1 MPSFDT
7 VSELDGH
14 EVTNAVDQAN
24 RELEQRFDFRGTGA
38 TYAREAKEPF
48 VITMKAQAEFQLKQM
63 LDILRLRLSK
73 RGIDVNCMDVKDVDT
88 NLGGARQNVVL
99 KHGIDKDVGR
109 EVVKRLKES
118 GLKVQAQI
126 QGDKV
131 RVTGKKRD
139 DLQAAIALLRKAEFG
154 VPLQY
159 QNFRD
164 D

>member
-14 EVTNAVDQAN
+14 EVTNAIDQAN

-38 TYAREAKEPF
+38 RYERDGKDEF
-48 VITMKAQAEFQLKQM
+48 SITLKAQAEVQLKQM

-73 RGIDVNCMDVKDVDT
+73 RGIDINCMEVKDVDR
-88 NLGGARQNVVL
+88 NLGGARQTVVL
-99 KHGIDKDVGR
+99 KHGVDKDTGR
-109 EVVKRLKES
+109 EIVKTLKES
-118 GLKVQAQI
+118 GLKVQAQV

-139 DLQAAIALLRKAEFG
+139 DLQAAIAVLRKAELG

-159 QNFRD
+159 QNFKD